1 MVADESIREGVA
13 VIDFFLSK
21 YRYWILRIEAVCGDQ
36 KAVGSERS

>member
-13 VIDFFLSK
+13 VIDFFFPS
-21 YRYWILRIEAVCGDQ
+21 RYWILRIEVVCGDQ